1 LDSKKKRRYTYRKYY
16 FDLGD
21 NAFISSFCFVPFI
34 DRIITP
40 LGWFNHI
47 NKAYAFI
54 GLIAYFMSFY
64 FLVYN
69 KKRWESYIEEFGNES
84 EHQRNR
90 GNRSVISYL
99 IGSVSLFFIC
109 LPILFFLGKRLYG

>member
-1 LDSKKKRRYTYRKYY
+1 
-16 FDLGD
+16 
-21 NAFISSFCFVPFI
+21 
-34 DRIITP
+34 

-90 GNRSVISYL
+90 GNRPVISYL

-109 LPILFFLGKRLYG
+109 LPILFFLGKRLHG